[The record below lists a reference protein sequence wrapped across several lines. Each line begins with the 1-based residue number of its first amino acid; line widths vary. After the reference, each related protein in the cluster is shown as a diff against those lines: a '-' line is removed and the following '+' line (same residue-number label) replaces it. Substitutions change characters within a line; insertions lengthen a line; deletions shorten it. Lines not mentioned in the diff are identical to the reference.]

1 MSETKNAWLN
11 ASPEE
16 LETISSFADG
26 YINFLSTGKTE
37 RRCVKEAIRL
47 AEGFGYKN
55 INTYTENGLPLK
67 PQDKVYFNMMDK
79 ALAFF
84 QIGSDPLEK
93 GMNIIG
99 AHIDSPRLD
108 VKQHALY
115 EQDGICLMD
124 THYYGG
130 IKKYQW
136 TAFPLALYGVI
147 CLKDGT
153 HMDIAIGDHE
163 DDEVFC
169 ISDLLIHL
177 AKDQMAKPASSAIE
191 GEALNVIAG
200 SIPAADTD
208 KDPVKAY
215 ILQLL
220 KDRYGIDEDDFI
232 SAELEFVP
240 QGRARTCGLDRSMIL
255 GYGQDD
261 RVSAYTSLM
270 GMMELADE
278 PCTRTRALLLVDKEE
293 IGSVGA
299 TGMHST
305 FFEDQLAE
313 IFNAMGDYSELKV
326 RRCLRHSSMLSCDVT
341 AAHDP
346 NSPEASSPN
355 GNSARFGYGIA
366 FSKYNGSGGK
376 RQSNDAR
383 AEYVAAIR
391 KLLDDKNIPWQTGEL
406 GKVDQGGGGT
416 IAYILANY
424 GMDVID
430 CGAALMSM
438 HAPFELSSK
447 IDVYSAFE
455 ACKEFLKNMK
465 DIQTASL

>member
-136 TAFPLALYGVI
+136 TALPLALYGVI

-305 FFEDQLAE
+305 F
-313 IFNAMGDYSELKV
+313 
-326 RRCLRHSSMLSCDVT
+326 
-341 AAHDP
+341 
-346 NSPEASSPN
+346 
-355 GNSARFGYGIA
+355 
-366 FSKYNGSGGK
+366 
-376 RQSNDAR
+376 
-383 AEYVAAIR
+383 
-391 KLLDDKNIPWQTGEL
+391 
-406 GKVDQGGGGT
+406 
-416 IAYILANY
+416 
-424 GMDVID
+424 
-430 CGAALMSM
+430 
-438 HAPFELSSK
+438 
-447 IDVYSAFE
+447 
-455 ACKEFLKNMK
+455 
-465 DIQTASL
+465 